1 MRQLLGLDNSDDE
14 SFGKIQV
21 SDNNNDDDS
30 VDSFFGDGDK
40 RDDNDDNNENEKTF
54 TYIPGKHNLEEKIR
68 NKLKDKEDDEAK
80 KELTPWEKYQQK
92 RKEKRKIK
100 KKQAQEAKLRGK
112 GEITRDAFDDNDS
125 ELDEPVP
132 QAPGK
137 ETSRPSTKEELD
149 LLLAGDNGKDDFD
162 YFYHSI
168 GTHELI

>member
-14 SFGKIQV
+14 SFGKMQG
-21 SDNNNDDDS
+21 SDNNDDDS
-30 VDSFFGDGDK
+30 VDSFFGDGDN
-40 RDDNDDNNENEKTF
+40 NDDNENEKTF

-80 KELTPWEKYQQK
+80 TELTPWEKYQQK

-100 KKQAQEAKLRGK
+100 KKQAHEAKLIAKGK
-112 GEITRDAFDDNDS
+112 ITSDVFDDNDS
-125 ELDEPVP
+125 ESVSQP
-132 QAPGK
+132 AGK

-162 YFYHSI
+162 NFYHSKRYP
-168 GTHELI
+168 